1 MGIMRNKYAIYTTLF
16 GNYEKL
22 NELEISKRRDVS
34 YIVFTDDPALKS
46 STWEVRYIR
55 PVFPDDSVR
64 SQRYVKILAHKFL
77 KENFVLYIDN
87 TVKLL
92 ADPIPLFKVFKVKE
106 SGLAFPDHDYR
117 ATVEEEFTEVLE
129 LKLDEEK
136 VLINFL
142 EVYKRFNPQVLKS
155 KPYWT
160 GFFFRDLRNKEVVQ
174 IMENW
179 AFLVTRYSR
188 RDQLSL
194 NLALKN
200 FDFNPDRLQFPL
212 LKSEWHE
219 WPIHNN
225 RVDNKFQ

>member
-1 MGIMRNKYAIYTTLF
+1 MDIVHKKYAIYTTLF
-16 GNYEKL
+16 GNYETL
-22 NELEISKRRDVS
+22 NELEISKRHDVS
-34 YIVFTDDPALKS
+34 YVVFTDDPELKS
-46 STWEVRYIR
+46 STWEVRCIK

-77 KENFVLYIDN
+77 NENFVLYIDN
-87 TVKLL
+87 TVKLKS
-92 ADPIPLFKVFKVKE
+92 DPIPLFKVFNLKKC
-106 SGLAFPDHDYR
+106 GLAFPDHDYR
-117 ATVEEEFTEVLE
+117 ATVEDEFTAVLE
-129 LKLDEEK
+129 LKLDEER

-142 EVYKRFNPQVLKS
+142 ETYKRFHPEVLDS

-160 GFFFRDLRNKEVVQ
+160 GFFFRDLRNKDVLQV
-174 IMENW
+174 MENW

-200 FDFNPDRLQFPL
+200 FHFKPIRLQFPL

-219 WPIHNN
+219 WPIHSN
-225 RVDNKFQ
+225 RANNKF